1 MDYFVTDF
9 KNCLTPII
17 IFLTLFAI
25 DFISGLCKGIFVEG
39 VSSSKLRMS
48 VPKFVGYF
56 GMILMCILLD
66 TLIITSTE
74 IEYAPIGLICC
85 VCFCIIEVSSI
96 IENARA
102 LGINIPPVVTNV
114 IDYIKTRLF
123 NDKEQKG
130 GGSGVTFTSWVN
142 KYIGKKTDW
151 DGVYGVQCVDLIDC
165 YIADCLALKKGFW
178 GNAKYWWLNRNK
190 SAWLKNN
197 FDFITPSYKNGE
209 LKTGDIGIR
218 TSGTYGHIFIVK
230 EPTANGKV
238 KYYDQNADG
247 KGTAMTLREKPY
259 TSSYINGIL
268 RPKNQSNLKVATASA
283 PVYNK
288 GSRYILTAAV
298 NVWTQPTTTSQIKRV
313 KDLTADGRKN
323 ATSKNPNANAVLK
336 AGTIVDAQA
345 VSADNAGN
353 IWLKIPSGYIAV
365 YYKDKKRANW
375 YNK

>member
-1 MDYFVTDF
+1 MEYFVTDF

-17 IFLTLFAI
+17 IFLILFTI

-130 GGSGVTFTSWVN
+130 GSSGVTFTSWVN

-230 EPTANGKV
+230 EPTANSKI

-247 KGTAMTLREKPY
+247 KGAAMTLREKPY

-268 RPKNQSNLKVATASA
+268 RPKNQSNLKVVTASA
-283 PVYNK
+283 PAYKVGSTYTLQVDLKVRK
-288 GSRYILTAAV
+288 GAGTNYAQKQKSELT
-298 NVWTQPTTTSQIKRV
+298 T
-313 KDLTADGRKN
+313 DGRKN
-323 ATSKNPNANAVLK
+323 ALNQTMAVLK
-336 AGTIVDAQA
+336 KGTRITANKVQK
-345 VSADNAGN
+345 VGN
-353 IWLKIPSGYIAV
+353 DIWLQIPSGWV
-365 YYKDKKRANW
+365 SGYYDKNIYVK
-375 YNK
+375 